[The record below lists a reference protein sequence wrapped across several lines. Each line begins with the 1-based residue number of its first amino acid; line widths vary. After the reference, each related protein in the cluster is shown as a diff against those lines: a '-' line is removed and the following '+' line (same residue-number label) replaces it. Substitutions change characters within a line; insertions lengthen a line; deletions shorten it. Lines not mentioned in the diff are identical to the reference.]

1 MDTIVYIDGYNL
13 FYGRLRHSPFK
24 WLDVVKLFQAIAK
37 VQNPSAN
44 IVKVKYSTA
53 PVKANFASH
62 GRNSVTAQNNYHRAL
77 EYLYQQRI
85 EIIKG
90 YHTVER
96 GYPPSQGQLAYESHC
111 ISCHSN
117 GINGAPIPGKPKMWA
132 SRIVQGVPVL
142 VDHAI
147 NGYGFMPAK
156 GGKESMSDADVEAA
170 VKYMIR

>member
-1 MDTIVYIDGYNL
+1 MKYFPFFLML
-13 FYGRLRHSPFK
+13 FFVLAGCDK
-24 WLDVVKLFQAIAK
+24 
-37 VQNPSAN
+37 
-44 IVKVKYSTA
+44 A
-53 PVKANFASH
+53 PDDEAS
-62 GRNSVTAQNNYHRAL
+62 QAL
-77 EYLYQQRI
+77 EA
-85 EIIKG
+85 
-90 YHTVER
+90 
-96 GYPPSQGQLAYESHC
+96 PSQGQLAYESHC

-147 NGYGFMPAK
+147 NGYGLMPAK